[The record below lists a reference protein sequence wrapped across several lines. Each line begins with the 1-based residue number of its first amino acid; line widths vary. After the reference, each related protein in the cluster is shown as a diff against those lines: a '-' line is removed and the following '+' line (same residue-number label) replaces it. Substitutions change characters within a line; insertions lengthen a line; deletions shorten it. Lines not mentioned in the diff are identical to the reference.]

1 MRALILSLRL
11 LLAGLMAV
19 SAPAAIH
26 VQAVHAQAIA
36 APAFSRPA
44 LSGPDDGET
53 IARSG
58 FRAEDVGY
66 VLFDLDSGAPVAAR
80 QADRPFAPASVAK
93 LPTVAAALA
102 ILGPEHRFETSLHI
116 TGTLRDGVLDGDLV
130 LKGGGDPSLAT
141 EGLME
146 LAADLRVLGIT
157 RVAGRYLFDASA
169 LPELPE
175 IDSGQPWTAG
185 YNTGVGA
192 LSVNFNR
199 FQLSWTAR
207 AGQPVQASAWSVS
220 DAGRVPL
227 DSVAVEI
234 AAPVVETREALTVTP
249 VSTTGG
255 STKEGERWRL
265 APRPGAA
272 SSVWLPVTQPGIAAA
287 QVFRRVAA
295 DAGIALPAPAPGTV
309 PPSATLAALHRS
321 EPLGVLA
328 RHVLRYSN
336 NLSAELIGLAAARRL
351 DPQAATLAQS
361 AAVLSAAVLSAL
373 PMAALPMAALPK
385 TDWTGW
391 HLLNH
396 SGLNTASRVTPAQM
410 AAVLRAAGPEVWD
423 LLPGEDEGKA
433 LPRGVRAKSG
443 TLAYAKALAGTLTT
457 AGGRRLGFAVFVTDE
472 GRRRAMD
479 AAMDRRVAEIP
490 PEARAWLARARTLQA
505 DLLALWIAQS

>member
-1 MRALILSLRL
+1 MRVPFLPLLVLLTAL
-11 LLAGLMAV
+11 A
-19 SAPAAIH
+19 APAA
-26 VQAVHAQAIA
+26 
-36 APAFSRPA
+36 APAQ
-44 LSGPDDGET
+44 SGPTPDDREI

-66 VLFDLDSGAPVAAR
+66 ALFDLDSGAPIAAR
-80 QADRPFAPASVAK
+80 QPDRPFAPASVAK
-93 LPTVAAALA
+93 LPAMAAALA
-102 ILGPEHRFETSLHI
+102 ILGPEHRFETGLHV
-116 TGTLRDGVLDGDLV
+116 TGTLRGGVLDGDLI
-130 LKGGGDPSLAT
+130 LKGGGDPSLDTA
-141 EGLME
+141 GLME
-146 LAADLRVLGIT
+146 LAADLRAMGVLK
-157 RVAGRYLFDASA
+157 VAGRFLFDASA

-207 AGQPVQASAWSVS
+207 PGQPVQAGAWSVS

-234 AAPVVETREALTVTP
+234 AAGEAPAVTP
-249 VSTTGG
+249 VSQTEGTAEG
-255 STKEGERWRL
+255 TKDRAGDGERWRL

-272 SSVWLPVTQPGIAAA
+272 ASSVWLPVTRPGLAAA
-287 QVFRRVAA
+287 HVFRRVAS
-295 DAGIALPAPAPGTV
+295 DAGIALPAPEPGPL

-321 EPLGVLA
+321 EPLSELA
-328 RHVLRYSN
+328 RRVLRHSN
-336 NLSAELIGLAAARRL
+336 NLSAELIGLTAARRL
-351 DPQAATLAQS
+351 DPHAATLAQ
-361 AAVLSAAVLSAL
+361 SAAVLSAL
-373 PMAALPMAALPK
+373 PMAALPG

-391 HLLNH
+391 RLYNH

-423 LLPGEDEGKA
+423 LLPGEDEGKL

-457 AGGRRLGFAVFVTDE
+457 AGGRRLGFAFFVSDE
-472 GRRRAMD
+472 GLRRAMD

-490 PEARAWLARARTLQA
+490 PEARAWLARARTLQT
-505 DLLALWIAQS
+505 DLLALWTAGL

>member
-1 MRALILSLRL
+1 MRFPIVSLRVL
-11 LLAGLMAV
+11 LVCLVAA

-26 VQAVHAQAIA
+26 AQAVSGPAIA
-36 APAFSRPA
+36 SPANV
-44 LSGPDDGET
+44 GPDDREA
-53 IARSG
+53 IARSN

-93 LPTVAAALA
+93 LPAMAAALA
-102 ILGPEHRFETSLHI
+102 ILGPEHRFETSLHV

-146 LAADLRVLGIT
+146 LAAELRAMGIA
-157 RVAGRYLFDASA
+157 RIAGRFLFDASA

-234 AAPVVETREALTVTP
+234 AAGEALTVTP
-249 VSTTGG
+249 VSTKGV
-255 STKEGERWRL
+255 SAREGERWRL

-272 SSVWLPVTQPGIAAA
+272 SSVWLPVTHPGLAAA
-287 QVFRRVAA
+287 HVFRRVAA
-295 DAGIALPAPAPGTV
+295 DTGVALPAPVPGTA

-328 RHVLRYSN
+328 RQVLRYSN

-351 DPQAATLAQS
+351 DPRVATLAQ
-361 AAVLSAAVLSAL
+361 SAAVLSAL
-373 PMAALPMAALPK
+373 PMAALPR

-391 HLLNH
+391 RLLNH
-396 SGLNTASRVTPAQM
+396 SGLTTASRVTPAQM

-423 LLPGEDEGKA
+423 LLPGEDEGKV
-433 LPRGVRAKSG
+433 LPRGVHAKSG

-457 AGGRRLGFAVFVTDE
+457 AGGRRLGFAFFVTDE
-472 GRRRAMD
+472 GLRRAMD

-505 DLLALWIAQS
+505 DLLALWIAQL

>member
-1 MRALILSLRL
+1 MRFLIVSLRSL
-11 LLAGLMAV
+11 LVGLLAV
-19 SAPAAIH
+19 SAPATI
-26 VQAVHAQAIA
+26 HAQTVSSPAI
-36 APAFSRPA
+36 ST
-44 LSGPDDGET
+44 PDDREVV
-53 IARSG
+53 ARSG

-66 VLFDLDSGAPVAAR
+66 ILFDLDSGAPIATR

-93 LPTVAAALA
+93 LPTIAAALA

-146 LAADLRVLGIT
+146 LAAELRAMGIA
-157 RVAGRYLFDASA
+157 RVSGRFLFDTSV

-234 AAPVVETREALTVTP
+234 ATGEALTVTP
-249 VSTTGG
+249 VSNKGASAKEG
-255 STKEGERWRL
+255 AAKEGERWRL

-272 SSVWLPVTQPGIAAA
+272 SSVWLPVTHPGIAAA

-295 DAGIALPAPAPGTV
+295 DAGVALPAPAPGTV

-328 RHVLRYSN
+328 RQVLRYSN

-351 DPQAATLAQS
+351 DPRAATLAQS
-361 AAVLSAAVLSAL
+361 AAVLS
-373 PMAALPMAALPK
+373 ALPMAALPK

-391 HLLNH
+391 RLLNH

-410 AAVLRAAGPEVWD
+410 AAVLRAAGPDVWD
-423 LLPGEDEGKA
+423 LLPGEDEGKV
-433 LPRGVRAKSG
+433 LPHGVHAKSG

-457 AGGRRLGFAVFVTDE
+457 AGGRRLGFAFFVADE
-472 GRRRAMD
+472 GLRRAMD

-505 DLLALWIAQS
+505 DLLALWIAQL